1 MIPFDP
7 HIGTG
12 LTRIPILHSTP
23 RMITIKVG
31 ADRQLNGIIYDS
43 VRGTISGVI
52 MGDQTG
58 S

>member
-12 LTRIPILHSTP
+12 LTIISILHNTP

-31 ADRQLNGIIYDS
+31 TDGQLNGIIYDS
-43 VRGTISGVI
+43 VRGTIRGVSI
-52 MGDQTG
+52 GDQTR